1 MPKPI
6 PIVKNKSVIGGCARI
21 PWTRQLD
28 LIEELISKHGGVLR
42 DRRNIPEKAGKFGR
56 IYVEFEV
63 ALTPGGQ
70 SVIVRPETRYSTADK
85 TSADHAA
92 SALMILVKAL
102 FVGIQYHVGLQAI
115 SGAAVDPQTGY
126 TYGDLA
132 ELGNFAGIPAIEDHS
147 RH

>member
-6 PIVKNKSVIGGCARI
+6 PKNKEVIGGCARI

-28 LIEELISKHGGVLR
+28 LIQELIEKYGGVLR

-63 ALTPGGQ
+63 SLTPGGKP
-70 SVIVRPETRYSTADK
+70 VIVRPETRYSIADK
-85 TSADHAA
+85 TNADHAA

-102 FVGIQYHVGLQAI
+102 FVGIQYHVGFQAI
-115 SGAAVDPQTGY
+115 FGATVDPQTGY

-132 ELGNFAGIPAIEDHS
+132 ELGNFAGLPALEDRS
-147 RH
+147 Q